1 MSDVKERQTEAG
13 MDLIWEDSHGAT
25 FIDVIRERAGARK
38 GSFYYLEM
46 TSQI

>member
-13 MDLIWEDSHGAT
+13 MDLIWED
-25 FIDVIRERAGARK
+25 IRERAGARK